1 MVRRPRIFLSH
12 SSSRCTVESGCQCR
26 RYLESLER
34 HLVDSGC
41 DPVVDKGF
49 LNGGDEW
56 DEKVLKEI
64 KTSHGMVILI
74 SPHALTSHYVMKEA
88 IVATAEKVGSD
99 DAFLILPVLLPGV
112 RRSQLAGSG
121 LEKLN
126 LGRFDMVDWSSAA
139 GPAQPPPKIAA
150 SLLPLVERLGGV
162 PHPEVTDFVAGRMT
176 DVPAAVLEQAATILG
191 VPTLAHATD
200 HSRHRVAQGLLAERP
215 VRGPGDACAL
225 RSALKSVLPQV
236 RLSEHRADIVD
247 VVVPYARVPKADAER
262 LRAVAHGAGDRVAL
276 LPAEHGETP
285 DMYVRRASE
294 TPEPWTL
301 CRPGPRLDVPG
312 YVEGLLAEI
321 RELLIEEIAWGF
333 PCDDDELCDLLA
345 RHEQESGP
353 FTVVLG
359 RPPDPGLLDALLARF
374 PRLLFLFAHRQAV
387 ASPGAAGRVRLE
399 GMTPGQEQDMI
410 RTHRQF
416 TTRSADGGR
425 CR

>member
-1 MVRRPRIFLSH
+1 MLRRPRIFLSH
-12 SSSRCTVESGCQCR
+12 SSSRCSAETGCECR
-26 RYLESLER
+26 RYLEALER
-34 HLVDSGC
+34 LVGEHDC
-41 DPVVDKGF
+41 EPVVDKRF

-56 DEKVLKEI
+56 DEEVLKEI
-64 KTSHGMVILI
+64 KTSHGMVVLI

-88 IVATAEKVGSD
+88 IVALAEKVGSD
-99 DAFLILPVLLPGV
+99 GAFLILPVLLPGV
-112 RRSQLAGSG
+112 RRSQLKDSV

-139 GPAQPPPKIAA
+139 GPGTPPEKIAA
-150 SLLPLVERLGGV
+150 SLRPLVERLGGV
-162 PHPEVTDFVAGRMT
+162 PYPEVTAFVAGRMS
-176 DVPAAVLEQAATILG
+176 DVPAAVLERAATDLG

-262 LRAVAHGAGDRVAL
+262 LRAVAFGAGERVAL

-294 TPEPWTL
+294 TPEPWSV
-301 CRPGPRLDVPG
+301 CRPGPRPDVTG
-312 YVEGLLAEI
+312 YAEGLVAEI
-321 RELLIEEIAWGF
+321 RGLLVEEIAWGF
-333 PCDDDELCDLLA
+333 PCDDDELRDLLA
-345 RHEQESGP
+345 RHEKESGP
-353 FTVVLG
+353 VTVVL
-359 RPPDPGLLDALLARF
+359 RQPPDPRLLDALLAHF

-387 ASPGAAGRVRLE
+387 ASPGAAGQVRLE

-416 TTRSADGGR
+416 TTRSAGGG

>member
-34 HLVDSGC
+34 HLAAGGC
-41 DPVVDKGF
+41 DPVADKRF

-64 KTSHGMVILI
+64 KTSHGMVVLI

-88 IVATAEKVGSD
+88 IVALAEQAGSD
-99 DAFLILPVLLPGV
+99 GAFLILPVLLPGV
-112 RRSQLAGSG
+112 RRSQLKDST

-139 GPAQPPPKIAA
+139 GPGSPPEKIAA
-150 SLLPLVERLGGV
+150 SLRPLVERLGGV
-162 PHPEVTDFVAGRMT
+162 PYPEVTAFLAGRIS
-176 DVPAAVLEQAATILG
+176 DVPATVLEQAAANLG

-200 HSRHRVAQGLLAERP
+200 HSRHRVAQGLLTERP
-215 VRGPGDACAL
+215 VRQPGDACAL
-225 RSALKSVLPQV
+225 RSALKLLLPQV
-236 RLSEHRADIVD
+236 RHAEHRADIVD
-247 VVVPYARVPKADAER
+247 VAVPYARVPKADAER
-262 LRAVAHGAGDRVAL
+262 LRRVAL
-276 LPAEHGETP
+276 GSGERVVLLPADHGETP

-294 TPEPWTL
+294 TPEPWSL

-312 YVEGLLAEI
+312 YVEGLVAEI
-321 RELLIEEIAWGF
+321 RELLIEEIAWGL
-333 PCDDDELCDLLA
+333 PCDDDALQDLLA
-345 RHEQESGP
+345 RHEKESGP
-353 FTVVLG
+353 FTVVLR
-359 RPPDPGLLDALLARF
+359 RPPDPGLLDALLAHF
-374 PRLLFLFAHRQAV
+374 PRLLFLFADRRAP
-387 ASPGAAGRVRLE
+387 ASPGKAGQLRLE

-416 TTRSADGGR
+416 TTRSTGGG